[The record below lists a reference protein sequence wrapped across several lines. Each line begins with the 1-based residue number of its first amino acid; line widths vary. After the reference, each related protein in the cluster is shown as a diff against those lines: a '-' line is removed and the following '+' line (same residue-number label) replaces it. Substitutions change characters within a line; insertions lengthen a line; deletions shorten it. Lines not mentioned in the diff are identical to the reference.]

1 MKKNNFELTWNLLRL
16 HYADPSELDNKGP
29 VKFIQ
34 SIKEFDF
41 KDGDYLSLL
50 EMSYGPNIHV
60 EIIVGYDIFTYNED
74 GTVCNNPETD
84 AKRFYVEVMVLG
96 DNNGPSDECIETV
109 WLDEEYPD
117 GMTLED
123 AYDVW
128 ERVYETAKDF
138 IKEEASKLPYAWV
151 VQLETSEENRD
162 DEYFTLFSN
171 YEDAKAF
178 FDERV
183 ADEQAPGNSF
193 VGDIWEDYEN
203 STLDKEKYEVLIT
216 EDTFSVRETVEGTFV
231 SWSLYKKEIF

>member
-1 MKKNNFELTWNLLRL
+1 MKNNIELTSNLFRI
-16 HYADPSELDNKGP
+16 HYADAAELGNVGP

-34 SIKEFDF
+34 NIKEFDF

-50 EMSYGPNIHV
+50 EMSYGPNIRV
-60 EIIVGYDIFTYNED
+60 EIIAGYDVFTYNED
-74 GTVCNNPETD
+74 GTVCNNPEID

-128 ERVYETAKDF
+128 DRLYETAKDF
-138 IKEEASKLPYAWV
+138 IKEEASKLPCVWV

-171 YEDAKAF
+171 YEEAKAF
-178 FDERV
+178 FDEKV

-203 STLDKEKYEVLIT
+203 GNLDESDYEVVNT
-216 EDTFSVRETVEGTFV
+216 EDTFGVRETVEGTFV

>member
-1 MKKNNFELTWNLLRL
+1 MKNNIELTSNLFRI
-16 HYADPSELDNKGP
+16 HYADAAELGNAGP

-34 SIKEFDF
+34 NIKEFDF

-50 EMSYGPNIHV
+50 EMSYGPNIRV
-60 EIIVGYDIFTYNED
+60 EIIAGYDVFTYNED

-84 AKRFYVEVMVLG
+84 EKRFYVEVMVLG

-117 GMTLED
+117 GMTLEE
-123 AYDVW
+123 ACDVYN
-128 ERVYETAKDF
+128 RVCEIAKAF
-138 IKEEASKLPYAWV
+138 IVEEVNKLPGVWV
-151 VQLETSEENRD
+151 VQLETSEWNRD

-171 YEDAKAF
+171 YEEAKAF
-178 FDERV
+178 FDEKV

-203 STLDKEKYEVLIT
+203 GSLEESDYEVVNT
-216 EDTFSVRETVEGTFV
+216 EDSFSVTETCYGTFV
-231 SWSLYKKEIF
+231 SWTLYKKEIF